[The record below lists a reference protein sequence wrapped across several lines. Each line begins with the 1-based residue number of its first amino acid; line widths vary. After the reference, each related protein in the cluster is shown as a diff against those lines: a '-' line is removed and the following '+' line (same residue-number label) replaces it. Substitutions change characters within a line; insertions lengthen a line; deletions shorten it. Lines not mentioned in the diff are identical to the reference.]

1 VTVSGLRG
9 HRIACS
15 VTTARIHRAAPAT
28 TLTVPLTTAA
38 GLADRPGEIPG
49 IGPVDPDP
57 GANTLDCY
65 QPGIGRSWY
74 PAHQRT
80 GPLPR
85 RVGNWCA
92 SHPPER
98 GSDRLIDDRQVRAA
112 RLPGCQ
118 IYLARLWVLLTM
130 SISHHRS

>member
-1 VTVSGLRG
+1 MSFILSKKQDGKTYYYLAESARVEGKPRIVSQRYLGSAEE
-9 HRIACS
+9 IA
-15 VTTARIHRAAPAT
+15 AR
-28 TLTVPLTTAA
+28 LSEA
-38 GLADRPGEIPG
+38 GPG
-49 IGPVDPDP
+49 DPDP
-57 GANTLDCY
+57 GVNTSDCY

-92 SHPPER
+92 SHPPTR
-98 GSDRLIDDRQVRAA
+98 GSDRLIDDRQMRAA